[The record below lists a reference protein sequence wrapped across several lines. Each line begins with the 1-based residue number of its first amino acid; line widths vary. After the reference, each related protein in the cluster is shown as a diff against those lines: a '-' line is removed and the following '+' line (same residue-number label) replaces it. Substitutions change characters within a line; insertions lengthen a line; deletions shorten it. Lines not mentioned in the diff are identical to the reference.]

1 MEVCNL
7 LDDSPSLCCASGNSF
22 LEMDVADLLSPYGPE
37 KEMDSIG
44 TFSSVPIACSFNSVA
59 LPCEFSC
66 KEVLTPP
73 QLSLAPCN
81 SSSSSSSTQ
90 ESSLSDEEVQ
100 MSPRL
105 RRSIKHSISEKRRVI
120 RFNTCIDEFIS
131 MLSANG
137 ISVRKNKLQ
146 VLEETV
152 RTMRMIQNQI
162 SEMKRKLESKKA
174 SKVAIPRILPTPD
187 QQEYYHFFHNLTVPC
202 IVVSLAGLILD
213 VNRSFCDAV
222 SKEKSSLL
230 SRSIF
235 SVMPSSSLPLLYT
248 SFSSLL
254 ARNPPVNER
263 EAIQLFWNQGQLQPH
278 SISVSL
284 HISDATVFVLSFTPL
299 IHCQEPCEVH
309 SFDMNDLASLS
320 FQLSSGETYCVVHP
334 NHAVESCSQT
344 CAVSSEMTP
353 IKLNLESPKN
363 SFF

>member
-1 MEVCNL
+1 
-7 LDDSPSLCCASGNSF
+7 
-22 LEMDVADLLSPYGPE
+22 
-37 KEMDSIG
+37 
-44 TFSSVPIACSFNSVA
+44 
-59 LPCEFSC
+59 
-66 KEVLTPP
+66 
-73 QLSLAPCN
+73 
-81 SSSSSSSTQ
+81 
-90 ESSLSDEEVQ
+90 
-100 MSPRL
+100 
-105 RRSIKHSISEKRRVI
+105 
-120 RFNTCIDEFIS
+120 
-131 MLSANG
+131 
-137 ISVRKNKLQ
+137 
-146 VLEETV
+146 
-152 RTMRMIQNQI
+152 MRMIQNQI
-162 SEMKRKLESKKA
+162 SEMKRKLESKRA
-174 SKVAIPRILPTPD
+174 SKVAIPHILPAPD

-248 SFSSLL
+248 YMMIDWISISSFSSLL

-284 HISDATVFVLSFTPL
+284 HLSDTTVFVLSFTPL
-299 IHCQEPCEVH
+299 IHCQKPCEVH
-309 SFDMNDLASLS
+309 SFDMKWVLITVFRCSDLASLS

-353 IKLNLESPKN
+353 MKLNLESPKN